1 MGHLISAKL
10 TDDAFA
16 IYESWKNERRG
27 GHMISYVICKHEN
40 EKKPLLAAGR
50 REVEMEANIRGLQK
64 HLMMLTSELDELC
77 STVSELYCP
86 QKPQ

>member
-27 GHMISYVICKHEN
+27 GHMISFVICKHEN
-40 EKKPLLAAGR
+40 EKKPLVAAGR
-50 REVEMEANIRGLQK
+50 REVELEANIRGLQK
-64 HLMMLTSELDELC
+64 HLIQLHSEVDELRD
-77 STVSELYCP
+77 SISELYCP

>member
-16 IYESWKNERRG
+16 IYESWKNERRCG
-27 GHMISYVICKHEN
+27 AMISYVIVKHEN

-50 REVEMEANIRGLQK
+50 REVELEANIRGLQK
-64 HLMMLTSELDELC
+64 HLFRLTSEVDELMTTI
-77 STVSELYCP
+77 SDLYCP

>member
-1 MGHLISAKL
+1 MGHLISAIL
-10 TDDAFA
+10 TPDAFA

-27 GHMISYVICKHEN
+27 GHMISFVICKHEN

-50 REVEMEANIRGLQK
+50 REVELEANIRGLQK
-64 HLMMLTSELDELC
+64 HLTLLHCEVDELMQTI
-77 STVSELYCP
+77 SDLYCP